1 MSKIKKLFI
10 SQPTKNKSHNE
21 IVVERAKSAKKI
33 SADTHTEY
41 EIIESYLINTPY
53 GVSLLWVIGKSIQ
66 LLGDADLAY
75 FCSGWEYDER
85 CRIEHEC
92 AINYGIPCA
101 YA

>member
-1 MSKIKKLFI
+1 MKKLFI

-21 IVVERAKSAKKI
+21 IVVERARLAKKI
-33 SADTHTEY
+33 SVDTHTEY